1 MSEFNITR
9 LEKVISGPG
18 SVNALGAEM
27 DVRGVTRAVIVT
39 GASLGGSQ
47 LLERVK
53 EALGTRCV
61 GVSRHAAEH
70 APASTVRAIARLL
83 TEAQADAIVSFGG
96 GSAIDSAKVAAA
108 SLMNSRDMTLEG
120 GPLDLKRAFAPRRE
134 AGMVHIAI
142 PTTLSAGAFTPGGGV
157 TDEVTHIKR
166 AVLDARLQPCVVIHD
181 PELCTQTPDAL
192 WVSTGIR
199 VLDHAIE
206 TLYSK
211 RAHPLSSALACS
223 AIRMVIE
230 HLPASRSTDRA
241 SYEHR
246 TRCLDAAW
254 LSLYGAFNTGLG
266 LSHALGHQIGPACGI
281 AHGVTSCLCL
291 VPAMR
296 FIAAG
301 TPEYFEEIAEALRV
315 PWNEPRSSAL
325 ACADE
330 IESFIAQFDVPTRL
344 RQLGISSGRAV
355 ELADAVLAE
364 LNLFD
369 AMRQP
374 VSVQAIRGL
383 LAEIHGGAEAHDKP
397 VPAASVSDV

>member
-1 MSEFNITR
+1 MSEFNLTR

-18 SVNALGAEM
+18 SVDALGAEM

-39 GASLGGSQ
+39 GASLGRSH
-47 LLERVK
+47 LLERVR
-53 EALGTRCV
+53 EALGARCA
-61 GVSRHAAEH
+61 GVSCHAAEH
-70 APASTVRAIARLL
+70 APAAGVRAISGML
-83 TEAQADAIVSFGG
+83 TELQADAIVSFGG

-108 SLMNSRDMTLEG
+108 SFMNSRDMTLEG

-134 AGMVHIAI
+134 AGMVHVAI

-157 TDEVTHIKR
+157 TDEATHIKR

-211 RAHPLSSALACS
+211 RAHPLSSALAFR
-223 AIRMVIE
+223 AIRMIIE
-230 HLPASRSTDRA
+230 HLDPSRGADRA
-241 SYEHR
+241 SYAHR

-266 LSHALGHQIGPACGI
+266 LSHALGHQIGPAFGI

-296 FIAAG
+296 FIAAS
-301 TPEYFEEIAEALRV
+301 TPECFEEIAEALRV
-315 PWNEPRSSAL
+315 PWKESRSSAL
-325 ACADE
+325 ACADV
-330 IESFIAQFDVPTRL
+330 IQSFIAEFDVPTRL
-344 RQLGISSGRAV
+344 RDLNVGAERARA
-355 ELADAVLAE
+355 LADAVLAE
-364 LNLFD
+364 LSLFD
-369 AMRQP
+369 ALRHPLSMEDL
-374 VSVQAIRGL
+374 RGL
-383 LAEIHGGAEAHDKP
+383 LAEIHGGAVA
-397 VPAASVSDV
+397 

>member
-1 MSEFNITR
+1 MSEFNLTR

-18 SVNALGAEM
+18 SVDALGAEM
-27 DVRGVTRAVIVT
+27 DVRSIARAVIVT
-39 GASLGGSQ
+39 GASLGRSH

-53 EALGTRCV
+53 DALGPRCA
-61 GVSRHAAEH
+61 GVSCHAAEH
-70 APASTVRAIARLL
+70 APAGRVRAIAAML
-83 TEAQADAIVSFGG
+83 TELRADAIVSFGG

-108 SLMNSRDMTLEG
+108 SFMSSRDMTLEG
-120 GPLDLKRAFAPRRE
+120 GPLDLKKAFAPWRE

-157 TDEVTHIKR
+157 TDEITHLKR

-181 PELCTQTPDAL
+181 PQLCTQTPDAL

-206 TLYSK
+206 TIYAK
-211 RAHPLSSALACS
+211 RAHPLSSALAFS
-223 AIRMVIE
+223 AIRMIIE
-230 HLPASRSTDRA
+230 HLPSSRSPDRA
-241 SYEHR
+241 SYAHR

-266 LSHALGHQIGPACGI
+266 LSHALGHQIGPAFGI

-296 FIAAG
+296 FIARS
-301 TPEYFEEIAEALRV
+301 TPQCFEEIAEALRV
-315 PWNEPRSSAL
+315 PWKEPRSGAL
-325 ACADE
+325 ACAAV
-330 IESFIAQFDVPTRL
+330 IQSFIAQFDVPQHL
-344 RQLGISSGRAV
+344 RQLNVSSERAV
-355 ELADAVLAE
+355 ALAAAVFAE
-364 LNLFD
+364 LSLFD

-374 VSVQAIRGL
+374 ARVADIREL
-383 LAEIHGGAEAHDKP
+383 LVEIHGGAVA
-397 VPAASVSDV
+397 